1 MSPIRPL
8 SPRPRRA
15 ECAAR
20 AFLPTPHTDRVLPRR
35 SRPSE
40 SLEPAQFSFQARA
53 ALLVAPATDTERGSR
68 HRRGADRPVH
78 RDLSAVAPSKPA
90 TPTHSR
96 GDAPPDRDLSHRT
109 APAAEVLLGR
119 KKGTD
124 GGRGRGPA
132 GHHAA
137 QQRHQS
143 VLPSTHA
150 RQEQGARTHAG
161 PAQPRVDPLATAPSN
176 VPAASTSLAL
186 KTHTHDR

>member
-1 MSPIRPL
+1 MRNG
-8 SPRPRRA
+8 PRVPFYQHPTQTVSSSSQVKA
-15 ECAAR
+15 E
-20 AFLPTPHTDRVLPRR
+20 RVSQQLKPAQFSSKGGAPRR
-35 SRPSE
+35 SRRRHR
-40 SLEPAQFSFQARA
+40 ARQSA
-53 ALLVAPATDTERGSR
+53 SKRRGSTR
-68 HRRGADRPVH
+68 SPR
-78 RDLSAVAPSKPA
+78 SQ
-90 TPTHSR
+90 HSR
-96 GDAPPDRDLSHRT
+96 TVQAGDTDALARRRPARSRPLSHRT

-161 PAQPRVDPLATAPSN
+161 PAEPRVDPLATAQSN